1 MFQRNILLPS
11 SAVAWRYRSLEQFPP
26 NRLFGISAEG
36 LIFIAAWIETEVMK
50 WWGDSVQ
57 KSSFGVYPIP
67 YPTGT
72 GCLLA
77 HNTPLILYILQFL
90 TCVTV
95 CVGHLQVSILFRTCA
110 GLEIIMLNVYF
121 VLCEGLRFI
130 PFPIPLF
137 FVKIACTPH
146 KLFF

>member
-1 MFQRNILLPS
+1 MLPS

-36 LIFIAAWIETEVMK
+36 LIFIAVWIETEVMK
-50 WWGDSVQ
+50 WWGDSVEN
-57 KSSFGVYPIP
+57 SFGVYLIP
-67 YPTGT
+67 FPTDT

-77 HNTPLILYILQFL
+77 INTPLILYILQFL

-95 CVGHLQVSILFRTCA
+95 RVGHLQVNILFRTCA
-110 GLEIIMLNVYF
+110 GTAIIILNVYF

-130 PFPIPLF
+130 
-137 FVKIACTPH
+137 
-146 KLFF
+146 